1 MLEKLKELRT
11 ELAKREARAHGRMCR
26 KKGLDNPSEA
36 CRQEGKWVA
45 YRNAGEML
53 DALIAEYEEV
63 DEWAEY
69 DEPHYPF
76 EEAGYDPYAGGFDP
90 DL

>member
-11 ELAKREARAHGRMCR
+11 ELANREARAHGRMCR
-26 KKGLDNPSEA
+26 KREVNNPAESA
-36 CRQEGKWVA
+36 RQEGKWVA
-45 YRNAGEML
+45 YRNAREL
-53 DALIAEYEEV
+53 VDTLIAEFEEV

-69 DEPHYPF
+69 DEPNYPF
-76 EEAGYDPYAGGFDP
+76 DEWGYDPYTGGFDP